1 MNYLSLFRNLAVK
14 QNPELNFKLTGNVN
28 HNSKRS
34 EIDVDVSYG
43 PDFKDDDK
51 QISLSASMNRNIKSL
66 TYASAS
72 FNGNFMMGK
81 IIKNVWIMHM

>member
-1 MNYLSLFRNLAVK
+1 MK
-14 QNPELNFKLTGNVN
+14 QNPELNLKFTGNVN

-34 EIDVDVSYG
+34 EIDTDISYG

-51 QISLSASMNRNIKSL
+51 QISLSASLNRNIKSL

-81 IIKNVWIMHM
+81 VIKYLPDLDEQFVVTE